1 MEEADNNVIPEAT
14 GEFQKESEV
23 LKQMQHT
30 DSKRAMEQAVDRS
43 QWLLGKIQAA
53 FNLSY
58 TNDVEK
64 EHETDFIL
72 DETLIPF
79 LGFVDFR

>member
-1 MEEADNNVIPEAT
+1 MA
-14 GEFQKESEV
+14 F
-23 LKQMQHT
+23 
-30 DSKRAMEQAVDRS
+30 
-43 QWLLGKIQAA
+43 GKIKAA
-53 FNLSY
+53 FNLSN

-64 EHETDFIL
+64 EHKTDFTL